1 VLKRYKLY
9 ISMEIENKRIL
20 IVGGTGSLG
29 YTLNKRYID
38 KNKVY
43 NMSRDESKHWKMRL
57 TFGNHP
63 NQAFIIG
70 NVADS
75 VSVSNIILRVDPHII
90 IIAAA
95 MKHIDQCETNTY
107 ESIRTNL
114 LGTQNVLSVESPSLE
129 TVLFVSSDKA
139 CSPVNNYGM
148 CKAMSETLLCEKA
161 HYNSRVKFVC
171 VRYGNVLNSNGSIIP
186 LLHDIGKDRDAFT
199 ITDDRMTRF
208 IMTLEQSVD
217 LIHHT
222 LLYGENGDIVIP
234 KLKSMKIR
242 DVIEIFSE
250 KYGKPIVK
258 IDIRPGEKIHESL
271 INETQSM
278 RTIDTGKYYVI
289 KSPISYKIVGK
300 SISFD
305 YNSSSSHIS
314 KEDLAQ
320 YLTDLGLF

>member
-1 VLKRYKLY
+1 
-9 ISMEIENKRIL
+9 MENKRIL
-20 IVGGTGSLG
+20 IFGGTGSLG
-29 YTLNKRYID
+29 YTLNRRYIE
-38 KNKVY
+38 KNVVY
-43 NMSRDESKHWKMRL
+43 NVSRDESKHWKMRL

-63 NQAFIIG
+63 NQKFIIG
-70 NVADS
+70 NVTDT
-75 VSVSNIILRVDPHII
+75 VSVSTTISRVDPHII

-95 MKHIDQCETNTY
+95 MKHIDQCEINTY

-114 LGTQNVLSVESPSLE
+114 LGTQNILSVTSPSLE

-148 CKAMSETLLCEKA
+148 CKAMSETLMCEKA
-161 HYNSRVKFVC
+161 FYSGGIKYVS

-217 LIHHT
+217 LIH
-222 LLYGENGDIVIP
+222 YAIVKGDNGDIVIP
-234 KLKSMKIR
+234 KLNAMRIR
-242 DVIEIFSE
+242 DVIELFSE

-271 INETQSM
+271 INETQST
-278 RTIDTGKYYVI
+278 RTLDSGEYYSV
-289 KSPISYKIVGK
+289 KSPILYSDKGTAKPY
-300 SISFD
+300 D
-305 YNSSSSHIS
+305 YNSSSNNIT
-314 KEDLAQ
+314 KEALSQ
-320 YLTDLGLF
+320 YLKSLGLL